1 MSIEKLKFLTPPH
14 FFFFFAMWWII
25 DLSSQDSREGSFPFS
40 NLCFL
45 IHNCQI
51 LNIPLSLYLSLSR
64 FYFVATHLF
73 IFWFQKSYFVW
84 NKRLI
89 IKLLLLLLLF
99 YIDNLLYGTI
109 SWFVNPYIVCEK
121 TYLNG
126 RQADKSFANG
136 HKKDWKKW
144 RSGDKEWCLIRLVF
158 IHIIIFL

>member
-1 MSIEKLKFLTPPH
+1 
-14 FFFFFAMWWII
+14 MWWII

-51 LNIPLSLYLSLSR
+51 LNIPLSLSR

-89 IKLLLLLLLF
+89 IKPLLLLF

-109 SWFVNPYIVCEK
+109 SWFVNPYIVCVRRRMK
-121 TYLNG
+121 NSLILSNRYNKDLNG

-136 HKKDWKKW
+136 HEKDWKRW